1 MTGGRWRRIV
11 LGGVLAEHVLDS
23 RCEVV
28 RIPHMVCDAVKCIRP
43 YQEDRPDNSSDRP
56 PVTRS

>member
-1 MTGGRWRRIV
+1 MY
-11 LGGVLAEHVLDS
+11 GGVLAEHVLDS